1 MPAQEPDERLRLNGY
16 VATVIARGASSRD
29 EVLREVAAITETD
42 YFRTLQEK
50 ARRLRAKE

>member
-1 MPAQEPDERLRLNGY
+1 
-16 VATVIARGASSRD
+16 VA
-29 EVLREVAAITETD
+29 EITETD